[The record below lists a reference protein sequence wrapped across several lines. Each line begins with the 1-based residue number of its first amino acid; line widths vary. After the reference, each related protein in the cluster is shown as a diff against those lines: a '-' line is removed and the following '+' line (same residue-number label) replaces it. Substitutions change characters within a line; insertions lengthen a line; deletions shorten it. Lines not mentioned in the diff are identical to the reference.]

1 MATKVADIRAELSL
15 EIAQFKKDLST
26 AKRSMKTAS
35 GQMSK
40 DIGGLKNQIGLALGT
55 MKGLAAGALAAAG
68 IGGLGAMVVSSVN
81 AADAIGKVAK
91 KIGLTTDE
99 LQEYRF
105 AAAQASVKQETLD
118 MAMQR
123 FSRRVA
129 EAQKNTGELNGTLK
143 QYGIAVTDAEGRNR
157 RTVDVL
163 DDLADVISNTE
174 SEQEKLRI
182 SFKAFDSEGAALVN
196 MLQDGSAGLAD
207 MKKQAHDLG
216 TVIDED
222 LIKQS
227 EKASS
232 DFAALSMTLKTNV
245 TTAIIGLLPE
255 INSLTDA
262 FLKDKSAMDGM
273 KESGVILGN
282 TLKGL
287 GFLAGTTKNVF
298 EILGQTA
305 GAGMAGTISVI
316 TGNMEGAQAVGN
328 AWAKDTKG
336 NINDITGLYK
346 RLFGEIEKG
355 ETKQTERRKESAGAV
370 AGSAGVI
377 DLTSQL
383 ALINQLVAKE
393 GLLAGIRAT
402 ANEKLF
408 TEMGLESE
416 AYFQDQADGLINQ
429 ALKWKKAG
437 VNVES
442 VNKHLST
449 KLEELAEKARAAGV
463 WSLDALINSADSSRQ
478 TMIEYFEEMKNS
490 VVDDLGDI
498 GDKAK
503 ELEQDIEIRVS
514 IFDRAS
520 SQIDSILNKISQL
533 KAAGASTSGNSL
545 PAFPRTETAGNVSPF
560 APSGSTTF
568 NITERL
574 SRNDVANIT
583 QTQNTESYRG

>member
-15 EIAQFKKDLST
+15 EIAQFKKDLNT

-35 GQMSK
+35 AGMSK
-40 DIGGLKNQIGLALGT
+40 DIGGLKKQIGGAIGT

-68 IGGLGAMVVSSVN
+68 IGGMGALVISSVN
-81 AADAIGKVAK
+81 AADSIGKVSK

-105 AAAQASVKQETLD
+105 AAAQASVKQTTLD
-118 MAMQR
+118 MGMQR

-129 EAQKNTGELNGTLK
+129 EAQKNTGELNATLK
-143 QYGIAVTDAEGRNR
+143 QYGIQVKDAEGKNR

-163 DDLADVISNTE
+163 GDLADVIANTE
-174 SEQEKLRI
+174 DEQEKLRI
-182 SFKAFDSEGAALVN
+182 SFKAFDSEGAAMVN
-196 MLQDGSAGLAD
+196 MLQDGSAGLD
-207 MKKQAHDLG
+207 EMRKKAHELG
-216 TVIDED
+216 VVMDAD
-222 LIKQS
+222 LIEQA

-232 DFAALSMTLKTNV
+232 DFSALSMVLKTNV
-245 TTAIIGLLPE
+245 TRAIIALLPE

-282 TLKGL
+282 ILKGL

-305 GAGMAGTISVI
+305 AAGAAGTFKVLS
-316 TGNMEGAQAVGN
+316 GNMEEAQAIGN
-328 AWAKDTKG
+328 LWAKDTKG
-336 NINDITGLYK
+336 NITDITGLYG
-346 RLFGEIEKG
+346 RLFGDIEKG
-355 ETKQTERRKESAGAV
+355 ETAQAERRKQTKGEM

-377 DLTSQL
+377 DLTTQL
-383 ALINQLVAKE
+383 GLINQLVNKE
-393 GLLAGIRAT
+393 KELAGIRVS

-408 TEMGLESE
+408 SEMGLESE
-416 AYFQDQADGLINQ
+416 AYFQDQADSLINQ
-429 ALKWKKAG
+429 AIKWKKAG

-449 KLEELAEKARAAGV
+449 NLEALADKAREAGV
-463 WSLDALINSADSSRQ
+463 LSLDELINSADSTRQ
-478 TMIEYFEEMKNS
+478 TMIEYFEEMKGS
-490 VVDDLGDI
+490 VVDDLSAI
-498 GDKAK
+498 GQKAQ

-533 KAAGASTSGNSL
+533 RAAGAST
-545 PAFPRTETAGNVSPF
+545 AGSSFSSFSNQDAGSNVSSS
-560 APSGSTTF
+560 ARSISNTY
-568 NITERL
+568 NISEKL

-583 QTQNTESYRG
+583 QAQAIEANRG

>member
-26 AKRSMKTAS
+26 AKRTMKTAS
-35 GQMSK
+35 AGMSK
-40 DIGGLKNQIGLALGT
+40 DIGGLKNQIGNALGT
-55 MKGLAAGALAAAG
+55 MKGLAAGALAVAG
-68 IGGLGAMVVSSVN
+68 VGGLGALITSSVN
-81 AADAIGKVAK
+81 AADTIGKVSK

-99 LQEYRF
+99 LQEFRF

-118 MAMQR
+118 MGMQR

-143 QYGIAVTDAEGRNR
+143 QYGIAVFDANGKNR

-163 DDLADVISNTE
+163 GDLANVISNTE
-174 SEQEKLRI
+174 DEQEKLRI
-182 SFKAFDSEGAALVN
+182 SFKAFDSEGAAMVN
-196 MLQDGSAGLAD
+196 MLQDGSAGLD
-207 MKKQAHDLG
+207 EMRKRAHELG
-216 TVIDED
+216 TVMDAE
-222 LIKQS
+222 LIEQA

-232 DFAALSMTLKTNV
+232 DFSALSMILKTNV
-245 TTAIIGLLPE
+245 TRAIIGLLPE

-282 TLKGL
+282 ILKGL

-298 EILGQTA
+298 EIIGQTA
-305 GAGMAGTISVI
+305 AAGAAGSFQVL
-316 TGNMEGAQAVGN
+316 TGNMKEAQAVGSL
-328 AWAKDTKG
+328 WAKDTKG
-336 NINDITGLYK
+336 NVTDITSLYG
-346 RLFGEIEKG
+346 RLFGDIEKG
-355 ETKQTERRKESAGAV
+355 ETAQAERRKQTKGEV

-377 DLTSQL
+377 DLTTQL
-383 ALINQLVAKE
+383 GLINQLVSKE
-393 GLLAGIRAT
+393 KELAGIRVS

-408 TEMGLESE
+408 NEMGLESE

-429 ALKWKKAG
+429 AIKWKKAG

-449 KLEELAEKARAAGV
+449 NLESLADKARAAGV
-463 WSLDALINSADSSRQ
+463 WSLDELINSADSTRQ
-478 TMIEYFEEMKNS
+478 TMLEYFEEMKAS
-490 VVDDLGDI
+490 AVDDLSAI
-498 GDKAK
+498 GEKAK

-520 SQIDSILNKISQL
+520 NQIDSILNKIGQL
-533 KAAGASTSGNSL
+533 RAAGASTASTSFSSFSNENTSNDIAPFSRSNSV
-545 PAFPRTETAGNVSPF
+545 TY
-560 APSGSTTF
+560 
-568 NITERL
+568 NINEKL
-574 SRNDVANIT
+574 SRNDVANIS
-583 QTQNTESYRG
+583 QVQKIEGNRG